1 MLSHIEPRYN
11 CSQLFRSPSIT
22 LWYYA
27 SFMVDLIESR
37 VLRQIVSYCFGQN
50 APMQLERQNNN
61 NRVEDTP
68 DDTTR
73 VAFSSEK
80 WRQPTR

>member
-1 MLSHIEPRYN
+1 MPFDAQSYRAAI
-11 CSQLFRSPSIT
+11 QLFRPPSIT

>member
-1 MLSHIEPRYN
+1 
-11 CSQLFRSPSIT
+11 
-22 LWYYA
+22 
-27 SFMVDLIESR
+27 
-37 VLRQIVSYCFGQN
+37 
-50 APMQLERQNNN
+50 MQLERQNNN

-80 WRQPTR
+80 IRPFV

>member
-1 MLSHIEPRYN
+1 
-11 CSQLFRSPSIT
+11 
-22 LWYYA
+22 
-27 SFMVDLIESR
+27 MVDLIESR

>member
-1 MLSHIEPRYN
+1 
-11 CSQLFRSPSIT
+11 
-22 LWYYA
+22 
-27 SFMVDLIESR
+27 MVDLIESR

-80 WRQPTR
+80 NPTLCVNTSGHPTHPENFILF

>member
-1 MLSHIEPRYN
+1 
-11 CSQLFRSPSIT
+11 
-22 LWYYA
+22 
-27 SFMVDLIESR
+27 MVDLIESR

-50 APMQLERQNNN
+50 ASMQLERQNNN

-80 WRQPTR
+80 IRPFV